1 MPRIELVRDVA
12 APPQR
17 VYEIA
22 RKVEDFPT
30 FMEDLQSITILETS
44 ADGQTTLSEWVG
56 LIRDFRMTIKWVQ
69 EDAWDAQQLID
80 TFRMVRGDMDA
91 MSGEW
96 RFEPV
101 GTGTRFVSVLE
112 YEYNVPLI
120 GPMIKA
126 LIRKKMEGNLAAQ
139 MQAIK
144 ERAEQPA

>member
-69 EDAWDAQQLID
+69 EDAWDAQQLTD

-101 GTGTRFVSVLE
+101 GAGTRFVSVLE